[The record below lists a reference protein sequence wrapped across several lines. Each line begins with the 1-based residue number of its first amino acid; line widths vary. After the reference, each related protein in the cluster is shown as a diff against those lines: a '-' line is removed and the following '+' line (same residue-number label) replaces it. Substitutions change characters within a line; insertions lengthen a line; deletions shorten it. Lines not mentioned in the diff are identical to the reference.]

1 MCFEAQSSLAKA
13 LSDMAKAP
21 NDKDEDQL
29 ARLTKSLLAMPT
41 KPRDDTKFAKKK
53 AKKKPAKKRA

>member
-1 MCFEAQSSLAKA
+1 MRKPPSVDQ
-13 LSDMAKAP
+13 
-21 NDKDEDQL
+21 DEI
-29 ARLTKSLLAMPT
+29 RLEKLGKSLLAMPT